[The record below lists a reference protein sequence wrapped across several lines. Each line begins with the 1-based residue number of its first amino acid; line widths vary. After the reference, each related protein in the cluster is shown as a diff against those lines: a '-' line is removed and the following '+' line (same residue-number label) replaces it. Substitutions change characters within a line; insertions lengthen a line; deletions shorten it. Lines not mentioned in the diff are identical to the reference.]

1 MNFIIVIAVCV
12 LIILLLGVVIY
23 FLLKN
28 KKQLKKEI
36 SNLTAELY
44 KANQNSKNLAEYIKG
59 MQDIKASEKITNDKI
74 KEAKTDEEVIN
85 IINSIVAGNNSRV

>member
-12 LIILLLGVVIY
+12 LIILLLGVAIY

-59 MQDIKASEKITNDKI
+59 MQDIKSNEKITNDKI